1 MSKLDLIFDKIKEY
15 KTRGLK
21 PLVVF
26 DLDDTLIDCRYRKR
40 FVLREFCAL
49 ESSQKSWPEYCQKV
63 LDANLEDY
71 EYKVSDFL
79 KNLNISNSK
88 FLKEMEAYWLSK
100 YFTNEYLAADEFFP
114 NAIASLEKMRSL
126 GATIKY
132 FTGRDAPGMREG
144 TIKKLNEHGLA
155 DELTMKPD
163 KETSDVSF
171 KTDYFALVTE
181 GFDLVCFFENELKN
195 LHPFV
200 EKYPDALFVW
210 LDTLH
215 SPNQPIKN
223 EKIITLKNWDC

>member
-79 KNLNISNSK
+79 KI
-88 FLKEMEAYWLSK
+88 
-100 YFTNEYLAADEFFP
+100 
-114 NAIASLEKMRSL
+114 
-126 GATIKY
+126 
-132 FTGRDAPGMREG
+132 
-144 TIKKLNEHGLA
+144 
-155 DELTMKPD
+155 
-163 KETSDVSF
+163 
-171 KTDYFALVTE
+171 
-181 GFDLVCFFENELKN
+181 
-195 LHPFV
+195 
-200 EKYPDALFVW
+200 
-210 LDTLH
+210 
-215 SPNQPIKN
+215 
-223 EKIITLKNWDC
+223 